1 MATPPVAP
9 RDEDVLAVIR
19 RHPNGATL
27 EQIEKELSPA
37 PQRRMLQY
45 SVRVLEEHHKIA
57 NVGTARAP
65 VYRVSADLSAPDAAV
80 TPAASAAAS
89 PARQPMSAQPSA
101 AASGPAVEQ
110 RLGATAI
117 AVDPEQVNELADLII
132 AAHVPDVAVKPYI
145 RQAARGLPNPSEFIA
160 AVEAELARRR

>member
-19 RHPNGATL
+19 RYPHGATL
-27 EQIEKELSPA
+27 EQIEKGLSPA

-45 SVRVLEEHHKIA
+45 SVGVLEEHHKIV
-57 NVGTARAP
+57 NVGTPRAP
-65 VYRVSADLSAPDAAV
+65 VYRVSADEPASGATV
-80 TPAASAAAS
+80 TPSALAAAS
-89 PARQPMSAQPSA
+89 PARQTVSAQPSA
-101 AASGPAVEQ
+101 AAASPAADQ

-117 AVDPEQVNELADLII
+117 AVDPEQVQELADLII
-132 AAHVPDVAVKPYI
+132 AANVPSVAVKPYI
-145 RQAARGLPNPSEFIA
+145 RQAARGLPNPNEFIA